1 MSTIATL
8 GQTLENYQLSAWD
21 GIALKAGTDPAVVQK
36 LSEAIN
42 RTLDRPEVIKALTQ
56 RGAEL
61 VKSTPESFKTFIE
74 SEKPRWDHLVQ
85 SAKAQAKH

>member
-1 MSTIATL
+1 M
-8 GQTLENYQLSAWD
+8 SAWD
-21 GIALKAGTDPAVVQK
+21 GIALKAGTDPAVVKK

-42 RTLDRPEVIKALTQ
+42 RTLTRPEVIEALTL

-61 VKSTPESFKTFIE
+61 VKSTPESFKAFIE
-74 SEKPRWDHLVQ
+74 SEKPRWDHLVK